1 MMNNNEHN
9 DTNKSNP
16 PPSQP
21 SSNQKDPSTAE
32 TAKFEK
38 NKIEDDK
45 VEFGNI
51 EHFSESIKST
61 KPGAVAVKEGDESKI
76 KQKKEIIMIYNIPA
90 LTRHY
95 PINEISGSNKE
106 KDENQEIMEKE
117 IAMDASEEETY
128 PGFSHP
134 GCFTS
139 FNEEGLDLEQ
149 DRAIVNEGNDNY
161 EMPNATKVNDS
172 EVALALRHAEPIDLV
187 EDIVVVDAKVI
198 IHVSM
203 QMNDYLF
210 LNVVNIIHK

>member
-90 LTRHY
+90 LTRYY
-95 PINEISGSNKE
+95 PINEVSGSNKE

-117 IAMDASEEETY
+117 KAMDASEEET
-128 PGFSHP
+128 HP

-139 FNEEGLDLEQ
+139 FNEEDLDLEQ
-149 DRAIVNEGNDNY
+149 DRAIVNEGNDNH
-161 EMPNATKVNDS
+161 EMPIATKVYDS
-172 EVALALRHAEPIDLV
+172 EVALVLPRTEPIDLV

-198 IHVSM
+198 INVS
-203 QMNDYLF
+203 
-210 LNVVNIIHK
+210 I

>member
-1 MMNNNEHN
+1 MLIFLRKNKKQFIMMNDNKHN

-21 SSNQKDPSTAE
+21 SSIQKDPSPAE
-32 TAKFEK
+32 TAKFEKK

-45 VEFGNI
+45 VKFGNI

-95 PINEISGSNKE
+95 PINEVSGSNKE

-117 IAMDASEEETY
+117 KAMDASEEET
-128 PGFSHP
+128 HP

-139 FNEEGLDLEQ
+139 FNEEDLDLEQ

-161 EMPNATKVNDS
+161 EMPIATKVNDS

-198 IHVSM
+198 IHVS
-203 QMNDYLF
+203 
-210 LNVVNIIHK
+210 I